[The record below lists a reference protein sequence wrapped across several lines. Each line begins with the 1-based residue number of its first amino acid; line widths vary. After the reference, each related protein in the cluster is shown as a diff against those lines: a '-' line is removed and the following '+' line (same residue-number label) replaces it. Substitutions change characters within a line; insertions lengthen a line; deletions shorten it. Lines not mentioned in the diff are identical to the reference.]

1 MKNLKEYIIEGKQK
15 YYIWTEMGKWKGS
28 HENFYNKRFED
39 ANAIQDWSNFDNE
52 DEIEEYIHK
61 YFNKDLDVTVV
72 KK

>member
-39 ANAIQDWSNFDNE
+39 GNAIQDWSDFDNE
-52 DEIEEYIHK
+52 KEIEDYVHK
-61 YFNKDLDVTVV
+61 YFNKDLEVVVV